1 MGKAKVVVLILLTLT
16 FFMAVET
23 LAGQTLDRILQR
35 KELIVGTSGTQPPL
49 TVKTKNG
56 KLIGLDIDLC
66 KLMAEAMGVK
76 LKLVERPFHQLL
88 PSIEAGMVDMI
99 VSGMTMT
106 PKRNLHVAFAGPY
119 YVSGKGVLTKTNI
132 AMKLQDAKSMNQ
144 ENFKVAALKGS
155 TSQLFV
161 KGVAPKAK
169 FIATKTLEEAVDLLL
184 NDKVDALVADLPFCA
199 VNEFRYRDKGLAA
212 GGAPFTYEPL
222 GIALPPGDPL
232 LSNWVDNFLKMLKG
246 SGGMKVLKK
255 QWFNP
260 GPWISELP

>member
-1 MGKAKVVVLILLTLT
+1 MRKVKLVVAVLLALTL
-16 FFMAVET
+16 FMTVESP
-23 LAGQTLDRILQR
+23 AGQVLDRILQR

-49 TVKTKNG
+49 TVKTKSG

-76 LKLVERPFHQLL
+76 LKLIERPFHQLL
-88 PSIEAGMVDMI
+88 PAIEAGMVDMV

-119 YVSGKGVLTKTNI
+119 YVSGKGVLTKTHT
-132 AMKLQDAKSMNQ
+132 AMKLQDAKAMNQ
-144 ENFKVAALKGS
+144 KNFRVAALKGS

-161 KGVAPKAK
+161 EGVAPKAV
-169 FIATKTLEEAVDLLL
+169 FIQTKSLEEAVELLL
-184 NDKVDALVADLPFCA
+184 NDKVDALIADHPFCA

-212 GGAPFTYEPL
+212 GGAPFTFEPL

-232 LSNWVDNFLKMLKG
+232 LSNWVDNFLTMLEG
-246 SGGMKVLKK
+246 NGGMKVLKK

-260 GPWISELP
+260 GPWMNDLP